1 MVITSS
7 DLGIMRFPLDSLAT
21 IFSMFFCIVCGMK
34 YWSSDFWRDLEM
46 AKSLTQRR
54 FGMWSSSFLEFKMA
68 PHFVPGIGWW
78 DNLQDPHFKTMIS
91 GFNCPLNQAI
101 DFWMPGSEVPYPGV
115 RKEEHV
121 LQAHVGADR
130 LRLRDVR
137 RRASGFL
144 WRVIFPFGI
153 LGKPI

>member
-1 MVITSS
+1 
-7 DLGIMRFPLDSLAT
+7 
-21 IFSMFFCIVCGMK
+21 
-34 YWSSDFWRDLEM
+34 
-46 AKSLTQRR
+46 
-54 FGMWSSSFLEFKMA
+54 
-68 PHFVPGIGWW
+68 
-78 DNLQDPHFKTMIS
+78 MIS

-144 WRVIFPFGI
+144 
-153 LGKPI
+153 